1 MVWCSQL
8 AFSTLSSDGPGSI
21 YMMKMPRFCL
31 MADSNCYQ
39 PNMRTSVKKKNEEQT
54 KTSRNKSKKDL
65 RVFNQFGLKKKHKKH
80 MIL

>member
-1 MVWCSQL
+1 
-8 AFSTLSSDGPGSI
+8 
-21 YMMKMPRFCL
+21 MMKTPRFCL

-65 RVFNQFGLKKKHKKH
+65 RVFNQFGLKKTQKTHDFIGKLR
-80 MIL
+80 IFQWI